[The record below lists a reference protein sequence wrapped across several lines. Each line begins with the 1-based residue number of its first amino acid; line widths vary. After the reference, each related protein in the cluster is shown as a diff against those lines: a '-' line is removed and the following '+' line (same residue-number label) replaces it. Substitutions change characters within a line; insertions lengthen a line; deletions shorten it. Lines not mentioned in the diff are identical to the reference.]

1 MSEATRDRLEPKDS
15 DTKLKLRAKLESALA
30 QLKEAE
36 EALDRADANVAVS
49 VGMLGMGGG
58 VAELLAE
65 LSERIESLAG
75 DTDRPSAPQTPEQW
89 SRCLRE
95 ILLGREWELMTWR

>member
-1 MSEATRDRLEPKDS
+1 MSALDPDRLEPKDS
-15 DTKLKLRAKLESALA
+15 DTKVKLRAKLDEALS
-30 QLKEAE
+30 QLKALRTELAGYEAMV
-36 EALDRADANVAVS
+36 AL
-49 VGMLGMGGG
+49 G
-58 VAELLAE
+58 VPHENQSAIIEQ
-65 LSERIESLAG
+65 IESLAG